1 MRNLLLATV
10 AFVALCSPAFAAGN
24 SNNSGNVGTITSTTE
39 TTTTVGTE
47 NVVVNKTT
55 GTPAATTGSGSTAS
69 GGTAA
74 GGASNSGGNS
84 TTIKVPAPAYAPAL
98 AAMAVGADNC
108 VGAITASAGGGGIFA
123 IGFGFTHKDAGYDD
137 CNGRAYA
144 RTFLLFGRN
153 DMAWGSLCMSD
164 FVRQVAQIN
173 GTPCPQDQGQRVS
186 QTTYSTVQTT
196 YPTSKPNSYDRTYA
210 RPSSNGVN

>member
-69 GGTAA
+69 GGAAA

-98 AAMAVGADNC
+98 SGLVGTQC
-108 VGAITASAGGGGIFA
+108 MGSVTASGGGCGIVSVGFGTSYIDHDCERRQNAQTVAA
-123 IGFGFTHKDAGYDD
+123 IGYPDVAFALLCKNEGVSDAAALVGKD
-137 CNGRAYA
+137 
-144 RTFLLFGRN
+144 
-153 DMAWGSLCMSD
+153 
-164 FVRQVAQIN
+164 
-173 GTPCPQDQGQRVS
+173 CPGQRHQDVS

-196 YPTSKPNSYDRTYA
+196 QTTSKPQRGAVT
-210 RPSSNGVN
+210 